1 MAIPKSAKFKYEI
14 IQDYKVPNGKAG
26 RFAAGKPTWVVVHSS
41 GNPNASLE
49 SEIAYMAKNQ
59 DNAFTQAW
67 AGHDKIVE
75 IASTDYRAWG
85 AGRTAN
91 QYAVQIEVTE
101 DKRLSKAQKLQ
112 AIDREA
118 FWVAVQCVYYGI
130 PLNRVYS
137 HNDISRMYPKE
148 TNHTDPIAFFKS
160 VGISWS
166 AFMAQVKKYHDIL
179 KAGGDTTKVNAL
191 GTTSAPTATATAS
204 ATTTPSVAKGK
215 ELQKYEGH
223 PKGENWKVMKVG
235 DKVTIRKGANRWVN
249 GSFKQME
256 PMQKDYTGATDT
268 VEKVADV
275 KIGYSNKAYYLKRM
289 KVWVLEQDLVEP
301 RREIYTVQTGAYS
314 DADNAKRQ
322 AEKLKKDGY
331 DTFVTKK

>member
-1 MAIPKSAKFKYEI
+1 MAIPNSAKFKYKI

-41 GNPNASLE
+41 GNPNAGID
-49 SEIAYMAKNQ
+49 SEIAYMARNQ
-59 DNAFTQAW
+59 NNAFTQAW

-112 AIDREA
+112 AIDRQA

-137 HNDISRMYPKE
+137 HADISRMYPRD
-148 TNHTDPIAFFKS
+148 TDHTDPIAFFKS

-179 KAGGDTTKVNAL
+179 KAGGDTTKVSTL
-191 GTTSAPTATATAS
+191 GGGSTSSAKASTTSAKTTAKATSTSTSGISKKYAEKGTFYPN
-204 ATTTPSVAKGK
+204 TTIKVRDKPSTKANLITRYYKGEHVTYHTVHIGNGYVWLQYNRDKGK
-215 ELQKYEGH
+215 QGYIPIREWRGGNNY
-223 PKGENWKVMKVG
+223 GETWG
-235 DKVTIRKGANRWVN
+235 TIK
-249 GSFKQME
+249 
-256 PMQKDYTGATDT
+256 
-268 VEKVADV
+268 
-275 KIGYSNKAYYLKRM
+275 
-289 KVWVLEQDLVEP
+289 
-301 RREIYTVQTGAYS
+301 
-314 DADNAKRQ
+314 
-322 AEKLKKDGY
+322 
-331 DTFVTKK
+331 